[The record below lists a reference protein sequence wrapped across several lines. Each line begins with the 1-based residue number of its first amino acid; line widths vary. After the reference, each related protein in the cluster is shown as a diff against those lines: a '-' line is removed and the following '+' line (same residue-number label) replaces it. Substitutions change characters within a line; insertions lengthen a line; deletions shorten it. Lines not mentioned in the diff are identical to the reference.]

1 MLMAALPT
9 DLHLYSEAAGLVQH
23 AQWCLW
29 ADPLTQSEQVGERPR
44 RRVEHIAEYAS
55 LAVVWLAAGKCAELL
70 FVRVQGQV
78 QPRLTAGCRSCLAA
92 ALAATSRAALL
103 LWNFSGRE

>member
-9 DLHLYSEAAGLVQH
+9 DLHLYSEATGLGQH

-44 RRVEHIAEYAS
+44 LRVEHIAEY
-55 LAVVWLAAGKCAELL
+55 
-70 FVRVQGQV
+70 
-78 QPRLTAGCRSCLAA
+78 
-92 ALAATSRAALL
+92 SRGLC
-103 LWNFSGRE
+103 

>member
-44 RRVEHIAEYAS
+44 LRVEHIAEYFCPS
-55 LAVVWLAAGKCAELL
+55 EPAGSAPNE
-70 FVRVQGQV
+70 RRT
-78 QPRLTAGCRSCLAA
+78 PS
-92 ALAATSRAALL
+92 
-103 LWNFSGRE
+103 